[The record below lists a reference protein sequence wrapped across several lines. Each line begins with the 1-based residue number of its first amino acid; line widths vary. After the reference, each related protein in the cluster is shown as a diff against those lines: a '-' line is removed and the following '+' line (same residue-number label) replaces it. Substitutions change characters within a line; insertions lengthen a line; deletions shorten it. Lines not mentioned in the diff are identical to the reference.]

1 MLALVRSLLLI
12 NSSMIAGGIGNCDLG
27 EEQRTLYIFV
37 SISIG
42 YFEAP
47 RGYVFI
53 HLGAHLFFTLRVA
66 LMSQNINNS

>member
-1 MLALVRSLLLI
+1 
-12 NSSMIAGGIGNCDLG
+12 MIAGGIGNCDLG

-53 HLGAHLFFTLRVA
+53 HLDAHLFFTLRGRFNE
-66 LMSQNINNS
+66 SE